1 MAILK
6 TSMKPFVL
14 LVAALEVQFE
24 VLDGH
29 PQKQKGNLFSWSGA
43 AELRVEFRPD
53 LRIAKLKA

>member
-14 LVAALEVQFE
+14 LVAALGVQFE

-29 PQKQKGNLFSWSGA
+29 LRKKKGNLFSWSGA
-43 AELRVEFRPD
+43 AELRFEFRS
-53 LRIAKLKA
+53 LAAELGNR